1 VSALAGTLPGTRT
14 LPRRGTRNLEAYDL
28 FARGRWLVFE
38 TTKAARPL
46 LRKATELDPGYR
58 PDMLRPQRRLLT
70 NQLPLVPGLA
80 LLRHG
85 IGVLMVFPW
94 SSSSV
99 RKDDQHKAPGGERQA
114 LGQRVARGCVQPR
127 DVLGGRPCFSR
138 PRSQ

>member
-1 VSALAGTLPGTRT
+1 M

-38 TTKAARPL
+38 TTEAARPL

-99 RKDDQHKAPGGERQA
+99 RKDHQQGPRQRA
-114 LGQRVARGCVQPR
+114 AGAWPADGPWLRPTAGRG
-127 DVLGGRPCFSR
+127 
-138 PRSQ
+138 